1 MYLMVLQLAADDA
14 ERIVDRVVVDV
25 DLRQPLG
32 GATGHPLFV
41 AVVIHHDGR
50 PRRHDR
56 VLTATQRMTHESG
69 LHLCVDYLTLSLT
82 CILTVSHLHI
92 NKSTMSNSYTHE
104 STHSTVLQL

>member
-32 GATGHPLFV
+32 GATGHPLLV
-41 AVVIHHDGR
+41 AVVVHHDGR

-56 VLTATQRMTHESG
+56 VLTATHQLTQEAGS
-69 LHLCVDYLTLSLT
+69 HLYVDCLTLV
-82 CILTVSHLHI
+82 C
-92 NKSTMSNSYTHE
+92 
-104 STHSTVLQL
+104 